1 MRRTSSTTSSLEAI
15 NIIIDLLAPVSHF
28 DTANGRFYTL
38 LCYLRRPAVPKSGS
52 RKRLPERVLEFV
64 QGNGLVF
71 AGETL
76 LVGVSGGPDSVCLLH
91 VLKTIIARL
100 GIEIH
105 VAHLNHM
112 LRGAESEADAEYVS
126 ALARQLGVNVTSGE
140 RDVRGYRM
148 EHRLSLEEAARD
160 VRYQFFAEVARQV
173 GARKVAVGHTMD
185 DQVETILMR
194 LLRGAGTLGLQG
206 MQPRATWAAR
216 GGEGHFEIV
225 RPLLEVT
232 RQEVY
237 AYCQEHGLSPREDSS
252 NLSPSYLRN
261 RIRHELL
268 PLLRSYNPKIDEALV
283 RTADTLATE
292 LSYLDSQ
299 VSQVWQRVVAEED
312 QALILDG
319 SEIKTLHPALQRHLL
334 RQVVSRLL
342 GSLEDIEWKHIE
354 KMRKALALPSGK
366 RVVLPRGLT
375 LYAEKGCCRASVT

>member
-1 MRRTSSTTSSLEAI
+1 M
-15 NIIIDLLAPVSHF
+15 
-28 DTANGRFYTL
+28 
-38 LCYLRRPAVPKSGS
+38 PKSGS

-299 VSQVWQRVVAEED
+299 VSQVWERVVAEED

-375 LYAEKGCCRASVT
+375 LYGEEGCCRASVT